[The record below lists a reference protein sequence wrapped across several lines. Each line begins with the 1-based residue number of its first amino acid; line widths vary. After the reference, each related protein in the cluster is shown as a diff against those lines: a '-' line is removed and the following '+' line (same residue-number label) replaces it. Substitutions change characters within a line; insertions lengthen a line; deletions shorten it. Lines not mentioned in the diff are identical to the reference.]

1 MTNFGGVLFVFIIY
15 FLFMLSI
22 GIYFFKKS
30 NNSEDYLLGGR
41 NLGGLVISLSAQ
53 ASDMSGWLLMGL
65 PGAAYVGGMQTFWI
79 ALGLFLGTFINWSF
93 IAKRLRIYTEVSNNS
108 ITIPQYFHNRF
119 KDNSN
124 ILKISSSIIILIFF
138 LIYTA
143 SGFVAGGKLFNS
155 VFGISYTLS
164 LTVGVIII
172 VLYTFLGGFLAVCW
186 TDFFQ
191 GILMFL
197 AIITVPIMA
206 VSSHGGT
213 TEVFTALSHMPKE
226 FLQIFNS
233 DTIGVIAILSSLSW
247 GIGYFGQPHILMRF
261 MAIKNAGEI
270 KSAKKIAISWVFFSL
285 VAAVFIGIIARISL
299 ADTLNESAS
308 ETVFIVLVKGLF
320 NPYMAGLFLAAILAA
335 IMSTADSQLLVA
347 ASSVSED
354 IYKTLLKRT
363 IKDKELI
370 LVSRAAVIVIA
381 VLAYVIALNPTN
393 SIMDLVSYAWAGFG
407 ASFGPTIIISLYWR
421 KMSKLSA
428 VLGII
433 TGGVTTIIWKS
444 LHGGIFDLYEML
456 PAFLL
461 SCAVIIITTLI
472 KEEIN
477 PKIQEEFEEF
487 ERSL

>member
-1 MTNFGGVLFVFIIY
+1 MSEFGGVLVVFVLY

-41 NLGGLVISLSAQ
+41 NLGGWVISLSAQ

-65 PGAAYVGGMQTFWI
+65 PGAAYVGGMGTFWI
-79 ALGLFLGTFINWSF
+79 AFGLFLGTFINWSF

-119 KDNSN
+119 KDSSN
-124 ILKISSSIIILIFF
+124 MLKISSSIIILIFF

-164 LTVGVIII
+164 LTIGVIII
-172 VLYTFLGGFLAVCW
+172 VLYTFLGGFFAVCW

-191 GILMFL
+191 GIIMFF
-197 AIITVPIMA
+197 AIIIVPIMA

-213 TEVFTALSHMPKE
+213 TEIITGLSNLPKG
-226 FLQIFNS
+226 FMDIFNS
-233 DTIGVIAILSSLSW
+233 NTLGLIAILSSLSW

-261 MAIKNAGEI
+261 MAIKNASEI
-270 KSAKKIAISWVFFSL
+270 KSAKKIAVSWVFFSL
-285 VAAVFIGIIARISL
+285 IAAVLIGIIARITL
-299 ADTLNESAS
+299 AGTLDESAA

-354 IYKTLLKRT
+354 ICKTLLKRT

-370 LVSRAAVIVIA
+370 LISRAAVIVIA
-381 VLAYVIALNPTN
+381 VIAYVIALNPNN

-421 KMSKLSA
+421 KMTRLSA
-428 VLGII
+428 FLGII
-433 TGGVTTIIWKS
+433 TGGVTTILWKA
-444 LHGGIFDLYEML
+444 LQGGIFDLYEML
-456 PAFLL
+456 PAFIL
-461 SCAVIIITTLI
+461 SCVVIVITTLV
-472 KEEIN
+472 KEETN
-477 PKIQEEFEEF
+477 TEIQKEFSEF
-487 ERSL
+487 QSKL